1 MVVQLIVLLG
11 FTVCLLWTW
20 CWLVKQTFWMV

>member
-11 FTVCLLWTW
+11 FAVCLLWTW
-20 CWLVKQTFWMV
+20 CWLMKQTFWMV